1 MQDFAV
7 VDLDNS
13 VGTWLFTKI
22 DANILKVFVWRTGAD
37 MKKSYLMVKKTVI
50 LDEKW
55 L

>member
-22 DANILKVFVWRTGAD
+22 DTNFLKVFVWRTGAD